1 MIPEDFIQ
9 QLLARV
15 DIVEVIDRRVPL
27 KKAGQNYQACCPF
40 HKEKSPSF
48 TVSPSKQF
56 YHCFG
61 CGAHGS
67 AIGFLMEHAGMSFR
81 DAVGELAQSVGLTV
95 PDDGGRRFDPQIS
108 PLMEIMQ
115 RAALFY
121 REQLRQSKEAVAYL
135 KGRGVTGEM
144 ARRYQLGWA
153 PAGWQGLAEAFG
165 DYASNPLLELAG
177 LVNTG
182 EGGRRYDRFRGRV
195 MFPIL
200 STQGAVIGF
209 GGRVLAGGADGP
221 KYLNSPETPLFSKG
235 RELYGVFQ
243 AQAAIRRRNQVIVV
257 EGYMDVIALA
267 QHGVEN
273 VVATLGTAT
282 TEVNAERLLRMADD
296 VVYAF
301 DGDAAGQRAA
311 WRALENTLPALRDG
325 KQVRFLFLPVE
336 HDPDSY
342 IAEHG
347 REAFERLVAAADPLS
362 VYWLR
367 QLRID
372 HPGESAEGKAA
383 RAQAGRAHLE
393 RVAAAMLRESLAAA
407 LARDSD
413 LAVASLLPAPL
424 PTEATAVRPVPE
436 AMPPAEPGFARIG
449 ARRTTVRPSARPLSA
464 RTDPAAQQVRAATRR
479 LLSRPGHAVHLVD
492 LDLPE
497 SPPPRPVQLLQAVVA
512 VCLRQGPAAHVGALV
527 EAFRDSEFARD
538 VEQLALDRDSELD
551 AVLTDEELEA
561 ELRRLRERLEAGSLF
576 ARVPAVAVPAGL
588 AGGGIIAL
596 APQRRV
602 VPELPERPPESAD
615 THAAGADPDAPPF

>member
-40 HKEKSPSF
+40 HKEKTPSF
-48 TVSPSKQF
+48 TVSPAKQF

-67 AIGFLMEHAGMSFR
+67 AIGFLMEYAGLSFR
-81 DAVGELAQSVGLTV
+81 DAVAELAQSVGLAV
-95 PDDGGRRFDPQIS
+95 PEDGERRRDPQIS
-108 PLMEIMQ
+108 PLMELMQ
-115 RAALFY
+115 RAAVFY
-121 REQLRQSKEAVAYL
+121 REQLRRSKEAVAYL
-135 KGRGVTGEM
+135 KRRGITGEM

-153 PAGWQGLAEAFG
+153 PAGWQALAEVFD

-182 EGGRRYDRFRGRV
+182 EGRRRYDRFRGRV

-200 STQGAVIGF
+200 STQGAVIAF
-209 GGRVLAGGADGP
+209 GGRVLASEAEGP

-243 AQAAIRRRNQVIVV
+243 AQASIRKRNQVIVV

-282 TEVNAERLLRMADD
+282 TAERLLRMADD

-342 IAEHG
+342 IVEHG
-347 REAFERLVAAADPLS
+347 GEAFERLVAAAEPLS

-367 QLRID
+367 QLRLD
-372 HPGESAEGKAA
+372 YPGESAESKAA
-383 RAQAGRAHLE
+383 RAQAGRAHLA
-393 RVAAAMLRESLAAA
+393 RVAAPMLRESLAAA
-407 LARDSD
+407 LARDTD
-413 LAVASLLPAPL
+413 LAVASLLAAREPAQAPS
-424 PTEATAVRPVPE
+424 V
-436 AMPPAEPGFARIG
+436 PPAREAIAGTQAAFAR
-449 ARRTTVRPSARPLSA
+449 RLSARPPARPAVA
-464 RTDPAAQQVRAATRR
+464 RTDPATQQVRAAARR

-492 LDLPE
+492 LVLPE

-512 VCLRQGPAAHVGALV
+512 VCLRQGPKARVGALV
-527 EAFRDSEFARD
+527 EAFRDSEFAQD
-538 VEQLALDRDSELD
+538 VEALALDRDSELD
-551 AVLTDEELEA
+551 ALLDDEALEA

-576 ARVPAVAVPAGL
+576 VQAPPVAVPAGL
-588 AGGGIIAL
+588 TGSGIIAL
-596 APQRRV
+596 VPQRQV
-602 VPELPERPPESAD
+602 VSGLSPGPSEVSPEP
-615 THAAGADPDAPPF
+615 AGAGSAGEADAPPF